1 MRSKRLA
8 AAAAAAA
15 ALALVPA
22 ATAGMMH
29 PQLAAHLSGM
39 GETGIVNL
47 TAHSNTHRL
56 CWKFQLHVMHPL
68 GATVRDKHG
77 MIVAQGVL
85 TARGGAT
92 SHAAVVARQIGKPCV
107 SGCEALKVD
116 AERRVFTA
124 DGRTVK
130 EGEEISIN
138 GTTGEVILGA
148 VPLIEPTMSDELK
161 TLLSW
166 ADGARRL

>member
-8 AAAAAAA
+8 TAAAAAA

-22 ATAGMMH
+22 ATAGMLH
-29 PQLAAHLSGM
+29 PQLGAHLSGM

-77 MIVAQGVL
+77 MIVTRLGRRYRA
-85 TARGGAT
+85 
-92 SHAAVVARQIGKPCV
+92 K
-107 SGCEALKVD
+107 GCAMVTKKAL
-116 AERRVFTA
+116 R
-124 DGRTVK
+124 
-130 EGEEISIN
+130 
-138 GTTGEVILGA
+138 
-148 VPLIEPTMSDELK
+148 LIESKPGRYWVWVGTKGHPGELRGK
-161 TLLSW
+161 LF
-166 ADGARRL
+166 AGMAHM